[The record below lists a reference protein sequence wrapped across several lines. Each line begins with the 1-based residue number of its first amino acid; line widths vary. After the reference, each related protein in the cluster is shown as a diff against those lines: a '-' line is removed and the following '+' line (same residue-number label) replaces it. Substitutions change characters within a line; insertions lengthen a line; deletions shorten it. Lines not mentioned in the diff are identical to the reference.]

1 MPSARTP
8 AARWNADVTHYAIL
22 CVDRSLA
29 WLAER
34 RLDDSVSRET
44 TIRDIM
50 SGEVECVEKVIAFN
64 CAEHTA
70 DDVTAD
76 IAIAIARRLDPAESV
91 RPALLDF
98 IESHAGLAFTRGLR
112 RMEPSFAA
120 E

>member
-1 MPSARTP
+1 MPAPRTP

-29 WLAER
+29 WFAER

-50 SGEVECVEKVIAFN
+50 SGEVACVEKVIAFN
-64 CAEHTA
+64 AAEHTA
-70 DDVTAD
+70 DDVIAD
-76 IAIAIARRLDPAESV
+76 IAIAISRRLDSTDSV
-91 RPALLDF
+91 HPELLDF
-98 IESHAGLAFTRGLR
+98 VEAHAGLAFTRGLR
-112 RMEPSFAA
+112 RAEPAFAG

>member
-1 MPSARTP
+1 MPHPRTP
-8 AARWNADVTHYAIL
+8 AGRWNADVTHYAIL
-22 CVDRSLA
+22 CVDRGLA
-29 WLAER
+29 WFAER

-64 CAEHTA
+64 PAEHTA

-76 IAIAIARRLDPAESV
+76 IAIAIARRLDPTDSV
-91 RPALLDF
+91 RPEILDF
-98 IESHAGLAFTRGLR
+98 VESHAGLAFTRGLR
-112 RMEPSFAA
+112 RAEPAFAG